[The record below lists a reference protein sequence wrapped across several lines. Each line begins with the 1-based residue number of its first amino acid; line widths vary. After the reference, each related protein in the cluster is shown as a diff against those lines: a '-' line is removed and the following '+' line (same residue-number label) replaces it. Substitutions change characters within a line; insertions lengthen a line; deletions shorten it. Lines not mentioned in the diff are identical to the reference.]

1 MQLSWQH
8 HREAERRCVPC
19 ADLANFQQTVIIDV
33 SFPFCMCNV
42 SVDLGYRCRARA
54 IAKQEEE
61 QSALLDAPPLHDV
74 SRKLASAHAVR
85 RRYPVAADVGISPYI
100 PTRSFSTPASSLL
113 AVHFDCAPV

>member
-1 MQLSWQH
+1 VRSL
-8 HREAERRCVPC
+8 RRPRKCQ
-19 ADLANFQQTVIIDV
+19 ADCVIIDV

-42 SVDLGYRCRARA
+42 SVDLGYRCRARV